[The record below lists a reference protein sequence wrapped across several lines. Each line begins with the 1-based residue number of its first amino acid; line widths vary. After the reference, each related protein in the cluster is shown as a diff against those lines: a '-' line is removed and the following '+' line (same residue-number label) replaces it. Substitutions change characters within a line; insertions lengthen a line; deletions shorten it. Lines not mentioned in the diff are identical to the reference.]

1 MQLISAFKLLL
12 PGSIRRSTRSI
23 PFTGIF
29 AALILIA
36 GSSPQLFAQTFSS
49 GLRGTVTDASG
60 AAIVGA
66 KATLTDEATHQIRTA
81 ITNSDG
87 AYAFNELRPS
97 TYTLHIQA
105 AGFSATDRTHIQ
117 LSTQDFLTL
126 DISLSVGASLNT
138 IEVSSEATLIDPSTA
153 SISTNLSQQQ
163 LVDLPILG
171 RNPYMSVKESGL
183 FVNTGNPQFVRFA
196 DQNGT
201 TQTSVAGGPIGSN
214 QYEID
219 GVPITDTNNRPIA
232 IPTIEAIQDVKVQA
246 NTYDAQVG
254 RTGGAVFNT
263 LLRSGSNTWHG
274 SVFGATRQTDWLA
287 NDFFAKQQ
295 GIPRPDSPYYNWG
308 ASMGGFLFIPH
319 VYDGHNKTFF
329 FIASEGYIQTS
340 PYTEQFAV
348 PTALERTGD
357 FSQSFNTDGSL
368 DVIYDPTKTYTDVQS
383 VIHRTPFPGNKIT
396 NLSTVGKNIASY
408 YPLPQVAS
416 ATGQINFTGTDDVRD
431 HAQEVTV
438 KLDQQIRPWW
448 NVSGSY
454 IFYEALQ
461 PLGNPLG
468 TLPGSYSYTYHRQVD
483 ATQFNSTFILNPT
496 TVLTVRYGNNRFP
509 NLIAEVSQGF
519 DPSTLGFPTTL
530 TSQLQALFFPT
541 IFMRNF
547 SQLGQDTSQLDNWK
561 SQTLNETL
569 TKVLGKHNLAFGTE
583 YRRLRLNF
591 IDVSDAP
598 GTYTFS
604 GVFTQDFPSAVNDD
618 TGSDLA
624 DLLLGYPASGYVE
637 TTTPLQT
644 YADYFAVFA
653 QDDFRLSRRLTLNL
667 GLRYETETG
676 LKEDH
681 NQLAVGFSPTATA
694 KLNNTIPVTGGI
706 LFAGVNGNPRDIGD
720 LSRLKF
726 APRVGASYALN
737 GRTVLRG
744 GYGILY
750 APIRYDPSAALAPG
764 YTQYTPYVASNNG
777 DQTPAN
783 VLDNPFPG
791 GILKPAGNSAG
802 LLTGIGSSVTSYD
815 QNFKAPRVQ
824 QFSVG
829 VERELQGH
837 IALEAE
843 YVGSRSTNLSP
854 GSTGSTPIN
863 YNQLNPSNFGLG
875 LAALSASV
883 TNPYYGNGGTGVIGN
898 PTVAQSQLLL
908 PYPQFSSVNLLASSS
923 YADYNALLIKAEH
936 RAGKGLN
943 LLASFTW
950 SRNRDASF
958 ATTNSIQTPAASA
971 PQNIYNLRAE
981 YGYAV
986 NNVPYRFSA
995 GATYDL
1001 PVGRGQRFSTR
1012 STIGD
1017 LILGN
1022 WQLSV
1027 VPTFQAGFPV
1037 TISQSSNPNSSVV
1050 GNGVQRPNLVPGV
1063 PLGTKGSLYNRLSG
1077 YINPAAFTAST
1088 ALTFG
1093 DAPRTLSLRG
1103 PAFENWDMAL
1113 FKNYKVRDR
1122 VNVQFRA
1129 ESFNA
1134 FNTPEYN
1141 GPNTSF
1147 GSSNF
1152 GQITSD
1158 ANFPRYLQLGLRVS
1172 Y

>member
-1 MQLISAFKLLL
+1 MTQFTSAFRLSLFRRL
-12 PGSIRRSTRSI
+12 RHSAAIR
-23 PFTGIF
+23 GIVATLF
-29 AALILIA
+29 LVVF
-36 GSSPQLFAQTFSS
+36 SSPLLYSQNFSS
-49 GLRGTVTDASG
+49 GLRGTVSDASG
-60 AAIVGA
+60 AALRGA
-66 KATLTDEATHQIRTA
+66 TAALTDEATHQIRTA
-81 ITNSDG
+81 ITDSIG
-87 AYAFNELRPS
+87 AYAFSELRPS
-97 TYTLHIQA
+97 IYTLHIAA
-105 AGFSATDRTHIQ
+105 AGFSATDRTHIH
-117 LSTQDFLTL
+117 LSPQDFLTL
-126 DISLSVGASLNT
+126 DIELAVGAASDSVQ
-138 IEVSSEATLIDPSTA
+138 VSEEATLVDPATA
-153 SISTNLSQQQ
+153 SVSTNLNQDQ

-171 RNPYMSVKESGL
+171 RNPYMSVKVSGL

-214 QYEID
+214 LYEID

-263 LLRSGSNTWHG
+263 LLRSGSNTYHG

-308 ASMGGFLFIPH
+308 ASLGGFLFIPR
-319 VYDGHNKTFF
+319 VYDGRNKTFF

-357 FSQSFNTDGSL
+357 FSQSYNPDGTL
-368 DVIYDPTKTYTDVQS
+368 DVIYDPTKTYNDAQG
-383 VIHRTPFPGNKIT
+383 VIHRTPFPENKIT
-396 NLSTVGKNIASY
+396 SLSTVGKNIASY
-408 YPLPQVAS
+408 YPLPQEPEP
-416 ATGQINFTGTDDVRD
+416 TGQINFTGIDDVRD

-483 ATQFNSTFILNPT
+483 ATQLSSTWLLNPT
-496 TVLTVRYGNNRFP
+496 TVVTARYGINRFP
-509 NLIAEVSQGF
+509 NRIAEVSQGF
-519 DPSTLGFPTTL
+519 DPAELGFPTSF
-530 TSQLQALFFPT
+530 TSQLQADFFPT

-547 SQLGQDTSQLDNWK
+547 SQLGQDTSSLDNWK
-561 SQTLNETL
+561 SQTLGATL
-569 TKVLGKHNLAFGTE
+569 TKNLGKHDFSFGAD

-598 GTYTFS
+598 GTYNFS

-624 DLLLGYPASGYVE
+624 DLLLGYPETGYVE
-637 TTTPLQT
+637 TATPLQT
-644 YADYFAVFA
+644 YADYFALYA

-667 GLRYETETG
+667 GLRYESETG

-681 NQLAVGFSPTATA
+681 NQLAVGFDRNATA
-694 KLNNTIPVTGGI
+694 KLAGGTPVTGGI
-706 LFAGVNGNPRDIGD
+706 LFAGVDGNPRDIGN

-726 APRVGASYALN
+726 APRIGASYALN
-737 GRTVLRG
+737 RKTVLRG

-750 APIRYDPSAALAPG
+750 APVRYDPSAALAPG
-764 YTQYTPYVASNNG
+764 YTQYTPYVASNDG

-783 VLDNPFPG
+783 VLDNPFPS
-791 GILKPAGNSAG
+791 GIEKPAANSGG
-802 LLTGIGSSVTSYD
+802 LLTGVGGSVTSYD
-815 QNFKAPRVQ
+815 QGFKAPRVQ
-824 QFSVG
+824 QFSAG
-829 VERELQGH
+829 LERELPGK
-837 IALEAE
+837 IALETE

-863 YNQLNPSNFGLG
+863 YNQLNPSNFNLG
-875 LAALSASV
+875 LAALSNSV
-883 TNPYYGNGGTGVIGN
+883 SNPYYGNGGSGVIGS

-908 PYPQFSSVNLLASSS
+908 PFPQFSSVNLLASSS
-923 YADYNALLIKAEH
+923 YADYNALLIKAE
-936 RAGKGLN
+936 RRVGRGLN
-943 LLASFTW
+943 LLSSFTW

-958 ATTNSIQTPAASA
+958 ATTNSIQSPAAHA
-971 PQNIYNLRAE
+971 PQNIYDLQAE
-981 YGYAV
+981 YGYSV

-995 GATYDL
+995 GVTYDL
-1001 PVGRGQRFSTR
+1001 PVGHGQRFSTR
-1012 STIGD
+1012 SRIGD
-1017 LILGN
+1017 LIAGD

-1027 VPTFQAGFPV
+1027 IPTFQAGFPV
-1037 TISQSSNPNSSVV
+1037 TIRQSSNPNSSVV

-1063 PLGTKGSLYNRLSG
+1063 PLGTTGSLYSRLSG
-1077 YINPAAFTAST
+1077 YINPAAFTSSS

-1093 DAPRTLSLRG
+1093 NAPRTLSLRG
-1103 PAFENWDMAL
+1103 PAYENWDLAL
-1113 FKNYKVRDR
+1113 FKNVKIREL
-1122 VNVQFRA
+1122 VNVQFRT

-1147 GSSNF
+1147 GSSSF